1 MKDITKTLYGMSDI
15 NVKDRDTIRNK
26 AKDLEDRKI
35 KSILDV
41 LFWTGSISE
50 KQAYAVAKFVEL
62 HAIPIRDF
70 VDTIPDLVD

>member
-1 MKDITKTLYGMSDI
+1 MDINKTLYGSSDQNI
-15 NVKDRDTIRNK
+15 KDRNVIRNK
-26 AKDLEDRKI
+26 AKELDDQKI

-50 KQAYAVAKFVEL
+50 KQAYAVARFVEL

>member
-1 MKDITKTLYGMSDI
+1 MDITKTLYGSSDQD
-15 NVKDRDTIRNK
+15 VKDRNVIRNK
-26 AKDLEDRKI
+26 AKELDDQKI

-50 KQAYAVAKFVEL
+50 KQAYAVARFVEL

>member
-1 MKDITKTLYGMSDI
+1 MKDIAKTLYGTSNKD
-15 NVKDRDTIRNK
+15 VKDRDTIRNK

-62 HAIPIRDF
+62 HAIPTGDF
-70 VDTIPDLVD
+70 VDTIPDLVN